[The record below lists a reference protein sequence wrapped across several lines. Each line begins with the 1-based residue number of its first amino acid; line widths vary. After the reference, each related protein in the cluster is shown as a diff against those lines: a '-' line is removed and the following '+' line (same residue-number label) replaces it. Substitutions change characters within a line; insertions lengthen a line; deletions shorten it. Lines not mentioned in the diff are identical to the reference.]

1 MGDYQDFCES
11 YGGCASDPNFMD
23 EWIQKYLCDEDN
35 NYDKK
40 ASTSDTLPKGK
51 LVHIIK
57 LTASYPAKPV
67 GIIWN
72 KKLPDNL
79 SCNGANHL
87 TSTDYDDPASWF
99 VRKGFTVR
107 SSKNNGY
114 WYQIAFKKNHNETYL
129 SRDELKEYE
138 SICSTLNSNWVI
150 NKHD

>member
-1 MGDYQDFCES
+1 MKKAFLIDD
-11 YGGCASDPNFMD
+11 MIH
-23 EWIQKYLCDEDN
+23 IQFNGKDN
-35 NYDKK
+35 NSNKK
-40 ASTSDTLPKGK
+40 TNTRDNLPKGK

-57 LTASYPAKPV
+57 LIASYPAKPV

-107 SSKNNGY
+107 SSKNNGH
-114 WYQIAFKKNHNETYL
+114 WYQIAFKKNHNETCL
-129 SRDELKEYE
+129 SQDEVKEYE
-138 SICSTLNSNWVI
+138 SICSSLNSDWVV